1 MLLQPESET
10 KHTHTHTHSP
20 GLQINTFKN
29 SPRAFEWKSSIHM
42 AVRAHTHTRNPE
54 GAQRELTKQ
63 ETVQREREDFLP
75 ATKLINSTVINIM
88 VNFTRFD

>member
-1 MLLQPESET
+1 MEVQYSYGRA
-10 KHTHTHTHSP
+10 HT
-20 GLQINTFKN
+20 
-29 SPRAFEWKSSIHM
+29 
-42 AVRAHTHTRNPE
+42 HTHTRNPE